1 MSRIT
6 DNIVWIMLL
15 GAVFV
20 CPAYAQGSGGDAP
33 GSAPFLWYGPKSDS
47 AAVMEFLQRGVQEP
61 IDNMLILRPPDSV
74 HYTMI
79 IIDPKCGNIDNMPI
93 LGFRKNERRSYEYRS
108 VVPDTARRSPP
119 EPIVPSPR
127 SRAPKRIP
135 REK

>member
-6 DNIVWIMLL
+6 DNIVGIMLL
-15 GAVFV
+15 GAAFV
-20 CPAYAQGSGGDAP
+20 CPAYAQGSGEDAP
-33 GSAPFLWYGPKSDS
+33 GSAPFRWYGPQSDS
-47 AAVMEFLQRGVQEP
+47 AAVMELQKHGVRDP
-61 IDNMLILRPPDSV
+61 FDNMPILRPPDSV

-93 LGFRKNERRSYEYRS
+93 LGFDKQDRRSYEYRS
-108 VVPDTARRSPP
+108 LVPDTTRRSLP
-119 EPIVPSPR
+119 ELIVPSPR